1 MKILGF
7 TSLFHDSSACL
18 LVDGKLIGYAEEERF
33 NRKKHTSDHPQHAI
47 DWLLSEQGTIQNTL
61 GTQVLPNV
69 WWRDLGQE
77 KVTRTGSCLRAA
89 GPHLLSL
96 PPRPP
101 ST

>member
-1 MKILGF
+1 MPLWGPVGAGSVCHTLIIVGHHLG
-7 TSLFHDSSACL
+7 TGSAC
-18 LVDGKLIGYAEEERF
+18 
-33 NRKKHTSDHPQHAI
+33 P